1 MIIAMDGPAGTGK
14 STIASIIAK
23 KLNMNQIH
31 ITINVEEF
39 SGAKVIEFKMQ

>member
-1 MIIAMDGPAGTGK
+1 MLTWVVNIINLN
-14 STIASIIAK
+14 IFIAK
-23 KLNMNQIH
+23 KKWNMDQIH

>member
-1 MIIAMDGPAGTGK
+1 MLTWVVNIINLN
-14 STIASIIAK
+14 IFIAK